1 MIKEK
6 QCSGSDLAFGFLGCG
21 KMIKVE
27 NRKFG
32 LCKECLKLWLT
43 TTEKGSDYMNR
54 AMRITKKYHEK
65 ENAIIKPFDKKQHK
79 KDKEA
84 LKTLSD
90 YEKDAKVVFQK
101 WIRFRDAGKNCISCN
116 KPVKDPAGGHFY
128 SAGTYSGLMFN
139 PDNCHLQCNTHCNKF
154 LSGNLL
160 EYRKGLINRYG
171 IEFVDNLDNI
181 SIQLRNY
188 KYTKLELQEIKQKY
202 ALKIKNND
210 FKN

>member
-6 QCSGSDLAFGFLGCG
+6 QCIGLDIAFGFPGCS
-21 KMIKVE
+21 KIIKVE
-27 NRKFG
+27 HRKFG
-32 LCKECLKLWLT
+32 LCKECLKKWIT
-43 TTEKGSDYMNR
+43 TTESGQSYMNR
-54 AMRITKKYHEK
+54 AMRITKKDHEK
-65 ENAIIKPFDKKQHK
+65 ENPIIKPFDKKQHK

-90 YEKDAKVVFQK
+90 YEKEAKVIFQK
-101 WIRFRDAGKNCISCN
+101 WVRLRDAGQNCISCD

-128 SAGTYSGLMFN
+128 GAGTYSGLMFN
-139 PDNCHLQCNTHCNKF
+139 PDNCHLQCNAHCNKF

-171 IEFVDNLDNI
+171 IEFVENLDNL

-188 KYTKLELQEIKQKY
+188 KYTKIELQEIKQKY
-202 ALKIKNND
+202 VLKIKNND